1 MHSSISSISGPASNR
16 SPAREL
22 PVDVIDV
29 VRGDIT
35 AIPAAA
41 IVNAAQSSLLG
52 GGGVDG
58 AIHAAAGPSLLAECR
73 EVRRRDLPD
82 GLPPGEAVVTG
93 AGDLPARFVIHTV
106 GPKFWEYP
114 DGGVHVLARSHTSS
128 MAAAWS
134 GDASPFPPS
143 PGCKPGSSQRC
154 TDRDAGRPRIAATS
168 AGSARGDVCLVQ
180 RRGLRR
186 LSTSLRRG
194 MTPSHPREQRECDE
208 SPCPCSPP

>member
-1 MHSSISSISGPASNR
+1 M
-16 SPAREL
+16 
-22 PVDVIDV
+22 IDV

-35 AIPAAA
+35 AIPADA

-58 AIHAAAGPSLLAECR
+58 AIHAAAGPNLLAECH

-114 DGGVHVLARSHTSS
+114 DGGVHVLARAHASS
-128 MAAAWS
+128 MAAAHAIGANSIAFPAISCGVYGWDPVNAAPIAMRAVRES
-134 GDASPFPPS
+134 LPQAPGVRAVTFVLFNDEAFDAFR
-143 PGCKPGSSQRC
+143 QAL
-154 TDRDAGRPRIAATS
+154 DRG
-168 AGSARGDVCLVQ
+168 
-180 RRGLRR
+180 
-186 LSTSLRRG
+186 
-194 MTPSHPREQRECDE
+194 
-208 SPCPCSPP
+208 

>member
-1 MHSSISSISGPASNR
+1 M
-16 SPAREL
+16 
-22 PVDVIDV
+22 IDV

-35 AIPAAA
+35 ALPADA

-58 AIHAAAGPSLLAECR
+58 AIHAAAGPSLLAECH

-128 MAAAWS
+128 MAAAHAV
-134 GDASPFPPS
+134 G
-143 PGCKPGSSQRC
+143 
-154 TDRDAGRPRIAATS
+154 ATS
-168 AGSARGDVCLVQ
+168 IAFPAIS
-180 RRGLRR
+180 
-186 LSTSLRRG
+186 
-194 MTPSHPREQRECDE
+194 
-208 SPCPCSPP
+208 

>member
-1 MHSSISSISGPASNR
+1 M
-16 SPAREL
+16 
-22 PVDVIDV
+22 IDV

-35 AIPAAA
+35 VIPADA

-82 GLPPGEAVVTG
+82 GLSPGEAVVTG

-114 DGGVHVLARSHTSS
+114 DGGAHVLARSHASS
-128 MAAAWS
+128 MAAAHAVGARSIAFPAISCGVYGWDPVKAAPIAMRAVRES
-134 GDASPFPPS
+134 LPQTPGVRAVTFVLFNDDTFDAFR
-143 PGCKPGSSQRC
+143 Q
-154 TDRDAGRPRIAATS
+154 
-168 AGSARGDVCLVQ
+168 
-180 RRGLRR
+180 
-186 LSTSLRRG
+186 SLDG
-194 MTPSHPREQRECDE
+194 G
-208 SPCPCSPP
+208 

>member
-1 MHSSISSISGPASNR
+1 
-16 SPAREL
+16 
-22 PVDVIDV
+22 VIDV

-35 AIPAAA
+35 AIPADA

-58 AIHAAAGPSLLAECR
+58 AIHAAAGPNLLAECH

-114 DGGVHVLARSHTSS
+114 DGGVHVLARSYASS
-128 MAAAWS
+128 MAAAHAV
-134 GDASPFPPS
+134 G
-143 PGCKPGSSQRC
+143 
-154 TDRDAGRPRIAATS
+154 ATS
-168 AGSARGDVCLVQ
+168 ITFPAISCGVYRWDPVNAAPIAMRAV
-180 RRGLRR
+180 RE
-186 LSTSLRRG
+186 SLPQAPGVRAV
-194 MTPSHPREQRECDE
+194 TFVLFNDE
-208 SPCPCSPP
+208 AFDAFRQALDGG